1 MSIPRVSDKTIDME
15 KSSSSTNLLKGE
27 DGQRSTEDAMI
38 LSVTTNKMQTY
49 AS

>member
-27 DGQRSTEDAMI
+27 DGQRNVSNQYWRRYDFI
-38 LSVTTNKMQTY
+38 SYDK
-49 AS
+49 